1 VSHAPLANPP
11 SDELGGGI
19 DVTVYLRLVL
29 KRWPWIAAAM
39 VVCTAIGV
47 GKYFVSPKL
56 YRATTQIQIEPRS
69 LVPVSQDSNPW
80 LEQWTNMKYFPTQYR
95 LLRSRG
101 LAYRVID
108 DLRLDTDSAFGR
120 PPRGGGDEAASAEAD
135 ASYRAGLANRL
146 LGGLTVDPIEGTEL
160 LNITYVGTDGRRAA
174 NIANAFAQAFIRWGI
189 DSRYETLNQ
198 VNIVLGQQIE
208 GLRAEIE
215 ELEIRIQDFGR
226 ESEVMSTDP
235 ASGAATLELMRLN
248 EQYSAAVTDAI
259 GRQQRHRELV
269 AAADSA
275 VAERY
280 PKASLRNL
288 ESDLLNYERE
298 YQSRLQTLKPDHPGM
313 VELTAQV
320 QRTRQRYDEE
330 LAEHAR
336 NIRSTAYDDWQS
348 ARRLIES
355 LDRQRSQVQR
365 DSLSLNVDVLPLA
378 NMQMELNAKRVRLSE
393 LVERQSQADL
403 SSSNQLETRS
413 NVHIIDEAL
422 VPQRPFRPSLR
433 QNVGIGTGLGLLL
446 GVGVVL
452 LFNFLDRTIKSAEE
466 LQRLVGLPVL
476 AVIPDMSVD
485 GQSYGYRSS
494 YGSRTKR
501 KSAAAREGVEEIELL
516 PEHHPR
522 LAVSEAYRS
531 FRTALL
537 LSSAEELKFV
547 TITSAEAG
555 EGKTATS
562 TNLAVVMAQLG
573 KKVLLIDGDLRKP
586 RLHRVFGLE
595 NRSGLVNCLA
605 AGEHP
610 DNVIQKTQVPGLN
623 LLTSGPHPPNP
634 SELLASDRMRQ
645 FADWARKNF
654 DFVVVDSPP
663 VLAVSD
669 AILPSALSDGVI
681 LCFHSNR
688 IVREDARSCVK
699 QVQMAGIKVLGL
711 VLNRYRPGSV
721 GHYDR
726 RYRYYEAYAE
736 SADSAA

>member
-1 VSHAPLANPP
+1 M
-11 SDELGGGI
+11 
-19 DVTVYLRLVL
+19 VL
-29 KRWPWIAAAM
+29 CVA
-39 VVCTAIGV
+39 VGV
-47 GKYFVSPKL
+47 GKYFVSPKQ

-69 LVPVSQDSNPW
+69 LAPVSQDANPW

-108 DLRLDTDSAFGR
+108 ELRLDTDPAFAR
-120 PPRGGGDEAASAEAD
+120 PARGEGDEAASAEAD
-135 ASYRAGLANRL
+135 ASYRAALANRL
-146 LGGLTVDPIEGTEL
+146 LGGLSVDPIAGTEL
-160 LNITYVGTDGRRAA
+160 LNITYVGTDGRRTAS
-174 NIANAFAQAFIRWGI
+174 IANAFAQAFIRWGI

-208 GLRAEIE
+208 GLRDEIE
-215 ELEIRIQDFGR
+215 QLEIRIQDFGR
-226 ESEVMSTDP
+226 ESEVVSADP

-248 EQYSAAVTDAI
+248 EQYSTAVTDAL
-259 GRQQRHRELV
+259 GRQQRYRELV
-269 AAADSA
+269 ATEDSA
-275 VAERY
+275 VAERQ
-280 PKASLRNL
+280 PKAALRTL
-288 ESDLLNYERE
+288 EADLLKYEGE
-298 YQSRLQTLKPDHPGM
+298 YQTRLQTLKPDHPGM
-313 VELTAQV
+313 VELTARLE
-320 QRTRQRYDEE
+320 RTRERYEEE

-336 NIRSTAYDDWQS
+336 NIRATAYDDWQS
-348 ARRLIES
+348 SRRLIES
-355 LDRQRSQVQR
+355 LDRQRNRVQSE
-365 DSLSLNVDVLPLA
+365 SLALNVDVLPLA

-393 LVERQSQADL
+393 IIERQSQADL
-403 SSSNQLETRS
+403 SSNQQLETRS

-433 QNVGIGTGLGLLL
+433 QNIGLGAGLGLML

-494 YGSRTKR
+494 YGSNAKR
-501 KSAAAREGVEEIELL
+501 KPAAKRDKAVDIELL
-516 PEHHPR
+516 PEQHPR
-522 LAVSEAYRS
+522 LAISEAYRS

-537 LSSAEELKFV
+537 LSSAEELRFV

-586 RLHRVFGLE
+586 RLHRVFGRE
-595 NRSGLVNCLA
+595 NRAGLVNCLA

-610 DNVIQKTQVPGLN
+610 DTVIQKTQVPGLS
-623 LLTSGPHPPNP
+623 LMTSGPHPPNP

-645 FADWARKNF
+645 FVDWARKEF

-663 VLAVSD
+663 ILAVSD

-681 LCFHSNR
+681 FCFHANR

-699 QVQMAGIKVLGL
+699 QVQLAGIKVLGV
-711 VLNRYRPGSV
+711 VLNRYQPGSA

-726 RYRYYEAYAE
+726 RYNYYEAYAE